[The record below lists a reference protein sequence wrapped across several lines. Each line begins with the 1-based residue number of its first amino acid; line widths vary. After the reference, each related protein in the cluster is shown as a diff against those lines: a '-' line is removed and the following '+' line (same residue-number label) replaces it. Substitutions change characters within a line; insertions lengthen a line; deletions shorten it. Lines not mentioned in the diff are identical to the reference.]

1 MDRIV
6 FGVNPVVELLR
17 SASEPVEELLLAAG
31 RKSGR
36 LQEILALARAAG
48 VRVRR
53 HPRPELDRLAA
64 GGVHQGV
71 VARVGEFVYAQM
83 DQLLERPG
91 VDLIV
96 LLDGLED
103 PRNLGAI
110 ARTAL
115 GAGAGGLI
123 IPKDRACP
131 VTPAAVK
138 ASAGALAHL
147 GVARVTNL
155 NRTAESLKEKGFW
168 LVGATPRAEA
178 SLYDLPDLPPRL
190 AVAIGAESKGLSRA
204 LSQKCDF
211 LVSLPLDGPIDSLNA
226 SAAAAVV
233 LFEIKRR
240 RIKEDLRSS
249 RRQ

>member
-17 SASEPVEELLLAAG
+17 SGAEPVEELVLAAG
-31 RKSGR
+31 RKPGR
-36 LQEILALARAAG
+36 LQELLVLARAAG

-53 HPRPELDRLAA
+53 RPRPELDRLTA

-83 DQLLERPG
+83 NQLTGRPG

-155 NRTAESLKEKGFW
+155 NRTAESLKKEGFW
-168 LVGATPRAEA
+168 LVGATPKAEA
-178 SLYDLPDLPPRL
+178 SLYDLPDLPPAWPWPSGPNPRGL
-190 AVAIGAESKGLSRA
+190 AG
-204 LSQKCDF
+204 C
-211 LVSLPLDGPIDSLNA
+211 
-226 SAAAAVV
+226 
-233 LFEIKRR
+233 
-240 RIKEDLRSS
+240 
-249 RRQ
+249 